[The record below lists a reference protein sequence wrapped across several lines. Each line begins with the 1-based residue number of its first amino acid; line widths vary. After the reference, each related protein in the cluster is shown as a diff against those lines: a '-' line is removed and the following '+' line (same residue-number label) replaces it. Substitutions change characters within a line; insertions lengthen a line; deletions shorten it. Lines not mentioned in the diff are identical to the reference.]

1 MFQTRFVNLNE
12 PSMAYSLIMNS
23 CDKMVRIIAIYVKQ
37 GLVMSATD
45 QIKSLQ
51 QLYYRPTNHK
61 S

>member
-1 MFQTRFVNLNE
+1 MFQTRYVNLNE
-12 PSMAYSLIMNS
+12 PYIAYSLIMNS
-23 CDKMVRIIAIYVKQ
+23 CDKTVKFIAIYVKQ

-45 QIKSLQ
+45 QFKSLQ